1 MKLEEVLF
9 FQCVLLL
16 FGRRFAA
23 KFWQVGD
30 VLLFVLWI
38 EYCRRNK
45 NGLNLEVLTVN
56 LKLVGSSL
64 IVAGTALGAGM
75 LAIPMVLAQF
85 GLLWGTLL
93 MLFIWAGTTYA
104 ALLLLEASCK
114 VGGGVSMNAI
124 ARETLGK
131 GGQLVTNGLLY
142 ALLVCLLMAYI
153 IGAGDLVQK
162 VTASMGIPV
171 STISSQVGFTLLVGI
186 IVSAGTGVVDKL
198 NRALFIGMI
207 VALILTLF
215 ALMPSVTFEGLDE
228 VVSEDKV
235 ALIKTS
241 SVLFTS
247 FGFMVV
253 IPSLVSYNKEASK
266 TQLRNMIIV
275 GSTIPLICYLLWLLA
290 VVGNLPPHELA
301 QYSNVTELIAVLGQQ
316 YSGLEFILSMFTGL
330 ALLTS
335 FLGVAMALYDQNA
348 DLLQAGKPAV
358 FVTTFILPLLGAVF
372 VPEHFLAIL
381 SYAGIILVFL
391 AVFVP
396 LSMTMKVRRVP
407 VEDNSIYEAGGGAM
421 GMSMMFLFGCFLL
434 VAQAV

>member
-1 MKLEEVLF
+1 MLHS
-9 FQCVLLL
+9 
-16 FGRRFAA
+16 RRE
-23 KFWQVGD
+23 
-30 VLLFVLWI
+30 I
-38 EYCRRNK
+38 

-162 VTASMGIPV
+162 ITASVGLSV
-171 STISSQVGFTLLVGI
+171 STVSSQVGFTILVGL

-198 NRALFIGMI
+198 NRGLFIGMI
-207 VALILTLF
+207 VALVLTLF
-215 ALMPSVTFEGLDE
+215 ALAPSVSFEGLNE
-228 VVSEDKV
+228 VVSSDKM

-253 IPSLVSYNKEASK
+253 IPSLVTYNKEASK
-266 TQLRNMIIV
+266 TQLRNMIVV
-275 GSTIPLICYLLWLLA
+275 GSTIPLVCYLLWLFA
-290 VVGNLPPHELA
+290 VVGNLPPHELV
-301 QYSNVTELIAVLGQQ
+301 QYSNVTELISVLGQQ
-316 YSGLEFILSMFTGL
+316 YNGLEFILSMFTGL

-348 DLLQAGKPAV
+348 DLLKTSKPVV

-372 VPEHFLAIL
+372 APEHFLAIL

-407 VEDNSIYEAGGGAM
+407 VEDNSVYEAGS
-421 GMSMMFLFGCFLL
+421 GMDG
-434 VAQAV
+434 

>member
-1 MKLEEVLF
+1 M
-9 FQCVLLL
+9 
-16 FGRRFAA
+16 
-23 KFWQVGD
+23 
-30 VLLFVLWI
+30 
-38 EYCRRNK
+38 
-45 NGLNLEVLTVN
+45 N

-162 VTASMGIPV
+162 VTASMGLPV